1 METKE
6 IFAKRIIELRKEK
19 GLTQAQLAE
28 AVGVSKTSANFY
40 ESAGRAPDIQVL
52 ARYAEVLGVTSDYLI
67 GLSDNRTTENAATGA
82 ELGLADETIAKLKNY
97 QNIRTALQGLLEKTG
112 DEEILYTE
120 FDKIDKEL
128 IATTPELQF
137 LIQNS
142 NLGHCA
148 FDILENVWYICD
160 AFNKVTSDPKLLR
173 FIGRYFADEI
183 DVQLSRY
190 AEKLYLLPSIISDT
204 PTPHD
209 IERAMGED
217 SKQIEAAIAK
227 YSIQKRLEIIH
238 DKYAE
243 DYLKRKRIFM
253 KADLREIVKH
263 MGDFKLQIKVADNAN
278 PVFFSDLYESALERS
293 NKPDNIDQIIEESN
307 NAKENKRQE

>member
-6 IFAKRIIELRKEK
+6 IFAHRITEVRKEK
-19 GLTQAQLAE
+19 GLNQAQLAE
-28 AVGVSKTSANFY
+28 KTGISRTSANLY
-40 ESAGRAPDIQVL
+40 ESAARVPDIQVL

-67 GLSDNRTTENAATGA
+67 GLSDNRTSENAVTGA
-82 ELGLADETIAKLKNY
+82 ELGLADETISELRNY
-97 QNIRTALQGLLEKTG
+97 QEIRAALHELLNKYG
-112 DEEILYTE
+112 DSEILFKDFSE
-120 FDKIDKEL
+120 IDKEL
-128 IATTPELQF
+128 IDTTPELQF

-142 NLGHCA
+142 NILGNSA
-148 FDILENVWYICD
+148 FDIFENVWYICD
-160 AFNKVTSDPKLLR
+160 ALNKVTSDPKLLR

-293 NKPDNIDQIIEESN
+293 NKPDIIDQIIEESN
-307 NAKENKRQE
+307 NAKKD